1 VKAIVGPD
9 LHLTGVFKTP
19 GKREKKKKKD
29 VTEVTAQFSGERSTG
44 D

>member
-19 GKREKKKKKD
+19 GKREKQKKD